1 MASLFINEEEK
12 QIILEI
18 LEDLKRTNE
27 LENCDIGIITG
38 YSGQK
43 DILRK
48 SVKAK
53 GYDKVAQI
61 DINTLDAF
69 QGRENDIIIYS
80 TVRTK
85 DSIGFQKEKERVNV
99 AFSRAKKLLIICGDI
114 DCFYNYDDPNNK
126 FIEIIFDASNYQL
139 LDKVI
144 ADDNKLKPIIPIGE
158 VKCFIEKFKEISEIF
173 DEENFLVQ
181 IGDLLLYGL
190 KHTGFATFIRNTK
203 NGAELFVEV
212 SNAYGGQAQVF
223 HVIEARIQSGGKAS
237 QGIGFSHAGTGG
249 KHTDSRD
256 VLQIIQPVGQAKW
269 KLFFFKKNKSR
280 RHVVRKITDVYFGR
294 YKLHGNIQTYVVDGN
309 GRIFSDFT
317 GNPVVKTVVEPLFF
331 IELIMGKYKLI

>member
-12 QIILEI
+12 RIILEI

-48 SVKAK
+48 SVKAN

-173 DEENFLVQ
+173 DEENKIVFSEGVHP
-181 IGDLLLYGL
+181 IKEELLKIDKVDNTFVKFVKIPIHVYVSSNGL
-190 KHTGFATFIRNTK
+190 DI
-203 NGAELFVEV
+203 
-212 SNAYGGQAQVF
+212 
-223 HVIEARIQSGGKAS
+223 
-237 QGIGFSHAGTGG
+237 
-249 KHTDSRD
+249 D
-256 VLQIIQPVGQAKW
+256 VLAARTKMV
-269 KLFFFKKNKSR
+269 
-280 RHVVRKITDVYFGR
+280 
-294 YKLHGNIQTYVVDGN
+294 
-309 GRIFSDFT
+309 
-317 GNPVVKTVVEPLFF
+317 
-331 IELIMGKYKLI
+331 